1 MKKIILFTLCIGI
14 TITQLSAQCGYSV
27 SVNTADTFL
36 CNPAPIQLNT
46 SSTGVIPA
54 GAIYSW
60 MPITGLNNPNSP
72 NPIATPNAT
81 TTYTY
86 SISTPVGG
94 NLIVN
99 GDFESGNTGFT
110 TGHTLGTG
118 GTWGLLSNN
127 GTYAVT
133 TNPNSVHSNFAS
145 CGDHTPTGTN
155 MLVLNCSS
163 TPSTSMWCQTVAVT
177 PNTNY
182 VFSFWA
188 MSTVS
193 GSPAQVY
200 VDVNGTTVSGVTTLS
215 NTTCQWEEITFVW
228 NSGSLTSANFC
239 IMNQNLAQSGNDSA
253 LDDISLIQMCSESD
267 NVTITVNNLGA
278 TPLTAST
285 CAGDS
290 LFVGGAWQTQAG
302 FYNDTLTAWNG
313 CDSILTTQLSLTS
326 YASFKNIT
334 ICDGDSIFLEN
345 GWQTQNGFYKDTLQS
360 VINGCDS
367 IITTELNLITYT
379 SNTDISVC
387 DGDSVFLQNAWQT
400 QAGTYLDTL
409 TSVNGCDSIV
419 TTLVNIVPTTP
430 PSLGNDINICVGD
443 SVILSSP
450 LVNVSFL
457 WNDGSTDNNITV
469 KNTGDYILTTTNSSG
484 CQASDTVNV
493 FVVPLPD
500 IVFTN
505 DTTICDGQSLEIRTA
520 EIIPVNYL
528 WQNGSTNSSFT
539 VTSPGTYYLTL
550 TDAVDG
556 CVNSDSIIITPAP
569 SPFIDLG
576 NDMTICIGEEVTLD
590 ASGGNNRSYEWN
602 DGSTTATL
610 LINSAGNYS
619 VTVTENN
626 CSSEDDISI
635 SEESCDC
642 ITAVPNAFSPNN
654 DGLNDYIFPLFQD
667 GCEFINFKFIV
678 FNRWGQIVYQ
688 TTSAT
693 PGDLGWNG
701 EMNGVQLPQ
710 DTYVWVLEY
719 TTTVDNNSVVKKGEI
734 LLVK

>member
-1 MKKIILFTLCIGI
+1 MKKIILIAFYFGI
-14 TITQLSAQCGYSV
+14 VLTQLSAQCGYTV

-36 CNPAPIQLNT
+36 CNPSPVQLNAT
-46 SSTGVIPA
+46 TTGAIPA
-54 GAIYSW
+54 NAVYEW
-60 MPITGLNNPNSP
+60 TPTTGLNNPNIP
-72 NPIATPNAT
+72 NPVATPNVT

-86 SISTPVGG
+86 SVSTPIGG

-110 TGHTLGTG
+110 TGHTPGTG
-118 GTWGLLSNN
+118 GTWGLVSNN

-133 TNPNSVHSNFAS
+133 TNPNSVHSNFSS
-145 CGDHTPTGTN
+145 CGDHTPMGTN

-163 TPSTSMWCQTVAVT
+163 TPNTSMWCQTVAVT

-188 MSTVS
+188 ISTVS

-200 VDVNGTTVSGVTTLS
+200 VEANGTAISGVTTLS
-215 NTTCQWEEITFVW
+215 STTCQWQEISFVW

-239 IMNQNLAQSGNDSA
+239 IMNQNLAQSGNDAA
-253 LDDISLIQMCSESD
+253 LDDISLTQMCSESD

-326 YASFKNIT
+326 YTSFTNT
-334 ICDGDSIFLEN
+334 VICTGDSIFLEN
-345 GWQTQNGFYKDTLQS
+345 AWQTQTGFYNDTLQS
-360 VINGCDS
+360 VVDGCDS
-367 IITTELNLITYT
+367 IIITELNLITYS
-379 SNTDISVC
+379 SNTDITIC
-387 DGDSVFLQNAWQT
+387 QGDSIFLENAWQT
-400 QAGTYLDTL
+400 QAGSYFDTL

-419 TTLVNIVPTTP
+419 TTLVNLIPATP
-430 PSLGNDINICVGD
+430 PSLGSDVNICQGD
-443 SVILSSP
+443 SIILSSS
-450 LVNVSFL
+450 LVDVSFL
-457 WNDGSTDNNITV
+457 WNDGSTNNNLTV
-469 KNTGDYILTTTNSSG
+469 KNTGDYILTTTNASG

-505 DTTICDGQSLEIRTA
+505 DTTICDGQSVEITTTGIVA
-520 EIIPVNYL
+520 VNYL
-528 WQNGSTNSSFT
+528 WQDGSTNSSFT
-539 VTSPGTYYLTL
+539 ATTPGTYYLTL
-550 TDAVDG
+550 TDAADG
-556 CVNSDSIIITPAP
+556 CVNSDSITLTPAP
-569 SPFIDLG
+569 LPFIELG
-576 NDMTICIGEEVTLD
+576 NDTTICIGEEITIS

-602 DGSTTATL
+602 DGTTSATIL
-610 LINSAGNYS
+610 VNSAGNYS
-619 VTVTENN
+619 VTVTENG
-626 CSSEDDISI
+626 CSSEDDITVL
-635 SEESCDC
+635 EESCDC
-642 ITAVPNAFSPNN
+642 LTAVPNAFSPNN

-667 GCEFINFKFIV
+667 GCEFTNFKFMV
-678 FNRWGQIVYQ
+678 FSRWGQVVYE

-701 EMNGVQLPQ
+701 EMNGATLPQ

-719 TTTVDNNSVVKKGEI
+719 TTTLDNNPVIKKGEV
-734 LLVK
+734 LLVR